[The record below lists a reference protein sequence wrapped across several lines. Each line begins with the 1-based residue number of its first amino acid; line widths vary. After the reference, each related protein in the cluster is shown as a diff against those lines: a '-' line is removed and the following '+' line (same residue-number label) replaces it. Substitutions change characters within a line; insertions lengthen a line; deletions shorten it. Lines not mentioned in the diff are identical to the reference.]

1 MSGKDGVFCD
11 PVPNEC
17 HEKRIVCLT
26 PAASFLG
33 AKTLTVKSFGQLAT
47 CQISGGTGCTF
58 EFAAAATPLVTR
70 VVPEWVLAP
79 TQIDVYGDRF
89 TNGDVSEGR
98 FDFTM
103 HIGDEE
109 RCELQGDVQGSTFKC
124 NVAPMYAGTH
134 KMTVIMGD
142 SGKASWANKAATIAV
157 YPSISG
163 VSPAV
168 GSVEGGQLIT
178 VLGSSFSKEL
188 TDNIITVNGRPAGA
202 GVTRLMPVGG
212 SDMMLRL
219 DLVSSDGL
227 PTPAPL
233 SPCVEQW
240 SPKEFYFNNS
250 ITSNF
255 ASSHEKLIRMFDN
268 ADRFLLGFDPYG
280 GFIMTVNVWLL
291 LALSIAVLI
300 ALLLSL
306 LRARGS
312 YTLSVVR
319 LCCVAALVSHLQ
331 VRSCSSFT

>member
-1 MSGKDGVFCD
+1 MLLL
-11 PVPNEC
+11 
-17 HEKRIVCLT
+17 RIAFLLIALT
-26 PAASFLG
+26 AAYI
-33 AKTLTVKSFGQLAT
+33 T
-47 CQISGGTGCTF
+47 
-58 EFAAAATPLVTR
+58 TR
-70 VVPEWVLAP
+70 
-79 TQIDVYGDRF
+79 
-89 TNGDVSEGR
+89 
-98 FDFTM
+98 
-103 HIGDEE
+103 
-109 RCELQGDVQGSTFKC
+109 
-124 NVAPMYAGTH
+124 
-134 KMTVIMGD
+134 
-142 SGKASWANKAATIAV
+142 
-157 YPSISG
+157 
-163 VSPAV
+163 
-168 GSVEGGQLIT
+168 
-178 VLGSSFSKEL
+178 
-188 TDNIITVNGRPAGA
+188 AGA

-212 SDMMLRL
+212 SDMMPRL

-240 SPKEFYFNNS
+240 SSKEFYFNNS

-319 LCCVAALVSHLQ
+319 LCSLMGVRWWGMKRLQ
-331 VRSCSSFT
+331 KTIFAPCRAKKASARSRSAGSMRTMRPKRFSSGRPP